1 MEYRKIIHIDMDA
14 FYASVEQR
22 DNPQLRGIPMAVGG
36 ISDRGV
42 LATASY
48 EARKYGVHSAMST
61 KKALELC
68 PHLTVVPGNH
78 AKYKA
83 VSLQIHEIF
92 KEYTDKIEPISLDE
106 AFLDVTNNKKGI
118 ELAVDIAKEIKSKIK
133 SQLNLTASAGV
144 SYNKFL
150 AKIASDYRK
159 PDGLF
164 VIHPD
169 RAFEFI
175 GKLRIEQFWGV
186 GSVTAKKMH
195 KLGIFNGETLR
206 QFSLLRLTQEF
217 GKAGNIFYNFARG
230 IDNREVESFYVRKSV
245 GCETTFEQDI
255 FKKSAVIIETYHL
268 TEELMRRINKN
279 DFKGYTLTVKIKYY
293 DFKQITRSFTDV
305 QPFVDEQ
312 HILKI
317 SKQLLNDVPYSSEKQ
332 IRLLGLSVSNTHDEE
347 HHNVWQQLEF
357 EFED

>member
-1 MEYRKIIHIDMDA
+1 MDA

-48 EARKYGVHSAMST
+48 EARKFGIHSAMST
-61 KKALELC
+61 KKALEMC
-68 PHLTVVPGNH
+68 PNLVVIPGNH
-78 AKYKA
+78 EKYRA
-83 VSLQIHEIF
+83 VSMLIHEIF
-92 KEYTDKIEPISLDE
+92 REYTDKIEPISLDE
-106 AFLDVTNNKKGI
+106 AFLDVTINKKDI
-118 ELAVDIAKEIKSKIK
+118 ELAVDIAREIKEKIK
-133 SQLNLTASAGV
+133 AQLHLTASAGV

-159 PDGLF
+159 PDGLC

-169 RAFEFI
+169 QALDFI
-175 GKLRIEQFWGV
+175 AKLRIEQFWGV
-186 GSVTAKKMH
+186 GNVVAKKMH
-195 KLGIFNGETLR
+195 KLGIYNGYTLR

-230 IDNREVESFYVRKSV
+230 IDDRSVESSHVRKSI

-255 FKKSAVIIETYHL
+255 FTKSAIIIETYHL
-268 TEELMRRINKN
+268 VEELMRRIGKS
-279 DFKGYTLTVKIKYY
+279 DFKGYTLTVKIKYF

-305 QPFVDEQ
+305 TPFIEEQ

-317 SKQLLNDVPYSSEKQ
+317 AKQLLDDVPYSSEKS
-332 IRLLGLSVSNTHDEE
+332 IRLLGLSVSNSHDE
-347 HHNVWQQLEF
+347 NVKSIWQQLEF
-357 EFED
+357 DFKD